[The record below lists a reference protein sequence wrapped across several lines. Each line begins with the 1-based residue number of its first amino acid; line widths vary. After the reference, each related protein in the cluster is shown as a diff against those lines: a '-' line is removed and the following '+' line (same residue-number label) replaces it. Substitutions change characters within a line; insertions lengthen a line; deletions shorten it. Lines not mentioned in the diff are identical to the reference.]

1 MKKTLFLAFA
11 LILTGG
17 VNAQETPAPATQT
30 AAETAAQAPAQAL
43 SEEALAERNKMLY
56 SLGFLLG
63 DNLKR
68 QLVLDNEDDYKAL
81 SQGMR
86 DSLLEKKAQTD
97 LDAYKP
103 QIIEKYQKDAE
114 IISQKREA
122 EQKEYLE
129 NFSKEKGVKV
139 LDNGA
144 MIKLSKRGKGRSP
157 SASSQVK
164 VNYEGRL
171 IDGTKFDS
179 SYDRHEPFTAPLTGV
194 IPCWTKA
201 LQQMRPAAKATV
213 VCPADTAYGN
223 RPVGVI
229 PANSVLVFD
238 VELISVGD

>member
-1 MKKTLFLAFA
+1 MKKILFLMCAFSFCLSVA
-11 LILTGG
+11 
-17 VNAQETPAPATQT
+17 AQEMEPAPTEPAASAEQT
-30 AAETAAQAPAQAL
+30 AAERA
-43 SEEALAERNKMLY
+43 KMLY

-68 QLVLDNEDDYKAL
+68 QLILDNEDDYKAL

-86 DSLLEKKAQTD
+86 DSLLGKPAQTD

-103 QIIEKYQKDAE
+103 QIIEKYRQDAQCINE
-114 IISQKREA
+114 KRET

-129 NFSKEKGVKV
+129 NFAKEKGVKV

-144 MIKLSKRGKGRSP
+144 LIKLSKKGKGNTP
-157 SASSQVK
+157 NASSK
-164 VNYEGRL
+164 VTVHYEGKL

-179 SYDRHEPFTAPLTGV
+179 SYDRGETFTTALNGV

-201 LQQMRPAAKATV
+201 LQQMRPASKATI

-223 RPVGVI
+223 RPAGII
-229 PANSVLVFD
+229 PPNSALVFE
-238 VELISVGD
+238 VELISVDN

>member
-1 MKKTLFLAFA
+1 MKKALSLFL
-11 LILTGG
+11 LILL
-17 VNAQETPAPATQT
+17 VSPAFAQETTQASTDTATVAQT
-30 AAETAAQAPAQAL
+30 VQDP
-43 SEEALAERNKMLY
+43 AERNKMLY

-86 DSLLEKKAQTD
+86 DSLLNKEAQTN
-97 LDAYKP
+97 LDEYKP
-103 QIIEKYQKDAE
+103 QIIEKYKQDAQ

-144 MIKLSKRGKGRSP
+144 MIKLSKKGKGRTPKADSK
-157 SASSQVK
+157 VT
-164 VNYEGRL
+164 VNYEGKL

-179 SYDRHEPFTAPLTGV
+179 SYARKEPFSASLAGV

-201 LQQMRPAAKATV
+201 LQQMRPSSKATV

-229 PANSVLVFD
+229 PPNSALVFT
-238 VELISVGD
+238 VELISIDD